1 MRDMDS
7 LDFLA
12 EGIDVAKVQA
22 EQFPPLEVVV
32 HESFASAAHREMLLD
47 HEWQLA
53 KARQDTPAD
62 DERMGPARLRI
73 AHEEAEGWT
82 ARTEMREAALI
93 NTANQAHQNRRSA

>member
-1 MRDMDS
+1 MDS

-12 EGIDVAKVQA
+12 EGIDIDKVKA
-22 EQFPPLEVVV
+22 EQFPPLEVLV
-32 HESFASAAHREMLLD
+32 HESFASEAHRAMLLD

-53 KARQDTPAD
+53 KARQVTSKT
-62 DERMGPARLRI
+62 DEQLGPTRLRI

-93 NTANQAHQNRRSA
+93 NIANQAHTNRRSA